1 MGEPL
6 PFVVAAESSALF
18 LPAPASALAD
28 SKELT
33 LVLPSLRIRHLE
45 RPVPVVQGGMGVGVS
60 LAPLAG
66 AVSRCGG
73 LGTLSSACL
82 DRLVSRRLGRKLD
95 SRQAAAVEV
104 AEARELGGVV
114 AINIMV
120 ALDGTYDASVLGA
133 LDGGVDAIVS
143 GAGLPLRLPAVIKG
157 HPRAEDVALVPIVS
171 SGRALRLLCLRWRKL
186 GRLPD
191 AVVVEG
197 PLAGGHL
204 GWKTAEDAEDP
215 AHALDRLVPEVV
227 EAAAEF
233 GGFPVIAAGGV
244 YTHEDVV
251 RMIGLGAAGVQL
263 GTRFLATV
271 ESSASA
277 AYKQAVIESTDADI
291 LVAQDPGSP
300 CGLPFRVLACSPM
313 FRETTAGRRQPRC
326 DKGYLMGS
334 SRCPAL
340 EGPSRYF
347 CICNGLLSSA
357 GYNPEEEP
365 PLYTVG
371 ATASRVD
378 RLMTVAELMD
388 ELRGEPASHNRDPER
403 RAAAA
408 A

>member
-1 MGEPL
+1 M
-6 PFVVAAESSALF
+6 
-18 LPAPASALAD
+18 
-28 SKELT
+28 
-33 LVLPSLRIRHLE
+33 VLPSLRIRHLE
-45 RPVPVVQGGMGVGVS
+45 RPVPIVQGGMGVGVS

-82 DRLVSRRLGRKLD
+82 DRLVSRRLGRKVD
-95 SRQAAAVEV
+95 SREAAAIET
-104 AEARELGGVV
+104 AEAREIGGAV

-143 GAGLPLRLPAVIKG
+143 GAGLPLRLPAVVKD
-157 HPRAEDVALVPIVS
+157 HPRADDVALVPIVS

-191 AVVVEG
+191 AAVVEG

-204 GWKTAEDAEDP
+204 GWKTAEDADDP
-215 AHALDRLVPEVV
+215 AHSLERLVPEAV

-233 GGFPVIAAGGV
+233 GGFPIIAAGGV
-244 YTHEDVV
+244 YTHDDVA
-251 RMIGLGAAGVQL
+251 RMISLGAAGVQL

-271 ESSASA
+271 ESGASE
-277 AYKQAVIESTDADI
+277 AYKRAVVESTEADI

-313 FRETTAGRRQPRC
+313 FRETSAGRRRPRC

-371 ATASRVD
+371 ANASRVD
-378 RLMTVAELMD
+378 RVVTVAELMD
-388 ELRGEPASHNRDPER
+388 ELRGATGARDHDTEHRASAS
-403 RAAAA
+403 AA
-408 A
+408 